1 MSSKKICHLK
11 LILMQRDG
19 SSISDAAGMKLAKAR
34 HGITREL
41 LFPGDGT
48 LYELHMAIQHA
59 FGWSNSHL
67 HRFSLRD
74 KDFGQLT
81 EGNIKIYKKLCG
93 SLFRAE
99 ETESFEWH
107 WHKLFKDVPFEE
119 DRRRACPTEESL
131 YANLIKAGL
140 MDEDGNI
147 YREADREVEDGRDAG
162 FNIVDETNIRRLN
175 ILLERLTAEEILAAE
190 KSERTIRMSDKRK
203 KDIAAWR
210 ESVIVSAFAEIKRMM
225 IFFEAEPQ
233 KACAYR
239 EAFKEL
245 EDIKKKY
252 SEYMNKENISI
263 SADMTET
270 ESRELCAEDCRREM
284 LKSYDEAGE
293 LINSFIPKLR
303 PFFSALDYRYD
314 RGDGWYVKIL
324 CKDIYDEHGI
334 SVVSDGAGNGV
345 YSEKTEI
352 KRDWINAERLDVSN
366 NLRTGLEKVA
376 DSRLPICIASDGM
389 DLFDDIGG
397 VDGFFSF
404 LKALYG
410 KNKNEA
416 MHMHELAKAYGWRG
430 KAGIF
435 H

>member
-41 LFPGDGT
+41 LFPGDGS
-48 LYELHMAIQHA
+48 LYELHIAIQRA

-99 ETESFEWH
+99 EAESFEWH
-107 WHKLFKDVPFEE
+107 WHRLFKDVPFEG

-140 MDEDGNI
+140 MDKDGNI
-147 YREADREVEDGRDAG
+147 YREADREIEDGRDAG
-162 FNIVDETNIRRLN
+162 FNIADETNIRRLN
-175 ILLERLTAEEILAAE
+175 ILLERLTTEELFTAE
-190 KSERTIRMSDKRK
+190 KSKRTISMSDKRK
-203 KDIAAWR
+203 KDIAVWR
-210 ESVIVSAFAEIKRMM
+210 ESVIVAAFAEIKRML

-252 SEYMNKENISI
+252 SEYMNKENISF

-270 ESRELCAEDCRREM
+270 DSRELYAKDCRREM

-314 RGDGWYVKIL
+314 RGDGWHVKIL

-352 KRDWINAERLDVSN
+352 KRDWINAERLNVSN

-376 DSRLPICIASDGM
+376 GSRLPLCIAADGM

-416 MHMHELAKAYGWRG
+416 MYMQELAKAYGWRG

>member
-19 SSISDAAGMKLAKAR
+19 SSISDAAGMKLARAR

-41 LFPGDGT
+41 LFPGDGS
-48 LYELHMAIQHA
+48 LYELHIAIQRA

-99 ETESFEWH
+99 EAESFEWH
-107 WHKLFKDVPFEE
+107 WHRLFKDVPFEA

-147 YREADREVEDGRDAG
+147 YREADRETEDGRDAG
-162 FNIVDETNIRRLN
+162 FNIADETNIRRLN
-175 ILLERLTAEEILAAE
+175 ILLERLTAEELFTAE
-190 KSERTIRMSDKRK
+190 KSKRTISMSDKRK
-203 KDIAAWR
+203 MDIAVWR
-210 ESVIVSAFAEIKRMM
+210 ESVIVAAFAEIKRMM

-252 SEYMNKENISI
+252 SEYMNKENISF

-270 ESRELCAEDCRREM
+270 DSRELYAKDCRLEM

-314 RGDGWYVKIL
+314 RGDGWHVKIL

-352 KRDWINAERLDVSN
+352 KRDWINAERLNVSN

-376 DSRLPICIASDGM
+376 GSRLPLCIAADGM

-416 MHMHELAKAYGWRG
+416 MYMQELAKAYGWRG